1 MLVLDLFLIKIF
13 LLTTR
18 TIRTSVIKR
27 GGGRGVGGGGEVG
40 GPAPDPATH
49 LLGQG
54 AGEAR
59 QEAGPGHFH

>member
-1 MLVLDLFLIKIF
+1 MFQ
-13 LLTTR
+13 R
-18 TIRTSVIKR
+18 TKNEWRWQR
-27 GGGRGVGGGGEVG
+27 GGGGWEEG
-40 GPAPDPATH
+40 GPARDPATH